1 MNLRSPLSRISGGIR
16 RLKGGGRALE
26 TAQDRRDD
34 ATDRAALDKALDDQ
48 AAGRLETISH
58 ADLKARLGL
67 D

>member
-1 MNLRSPLSRISGGIR
+1 MNLRSPLSRISGGFR
-16 RLKGGGRALE
+16 RMTAGGRVLE
-26 TAQDRRDD
+26 TMRDRNDD
-34 ATDRAALDKALDDQ
+34 DDDRAALNKALDDQ